1 MSTVDWI
8 VVLGGVAAIAWVNW
22 YFFFAERS
30 AAAIAAPAMPDAT
43 DAGAAG
49 PPGLAVPE
57 VHIRVRGGYD
67 PGTIRVPAGRPVRLV
82 FEREDTSSCSEEIV
96 LPDFGIRR
104 FLPTGKK
111 VAIEVTPHDAK
122 RYEFHCGMGMLHGA
136 LIAEE
141 GRDGSN

>member
-8 VVLGGVAAIAWVNW
+8 VVLGGMAAIAWVNW

-30 AAAIAAPAMPDAT
+30 AVTVAAQVAPDAS
-43 DAGAAG
+43 AAGGAAT
-49 PPGLAVPE
+49 AVPE

-67 PGTIRVPAGRPVRLV
+67 PGTIRLPAGRPVRLV

-111 VAIEVTPHDAK
+111 VGIEITPPDAR

-136 LIAEE
+136 LIA
-141 GRDGSN
+141 GDGKSGNH

>member
-22 YFFFAERS
+22 YFFFAERR
-30 AAAIAAPAMPDAT
+30 AVTVAAPALPNASAPGDAAT
-43 DAGAAG
+43 
-49 PPGLAVPE
+49 AVPE

-111 VAIEVTPHDAK
+111 VAIEVTPPDAR

-141 GRDGSN
+141 GSDGNH

>member
-22 YFFFAERS
+22 YFFFAEQS
-30 AAAIAAPAMPDAT
+30 AVTVAAPALPNAST
-43 DAGAAG
+43 TGAAAS
-49 PPGLAVPE
+49 AVPE

-67 PGTIRVPAGRPVRLV
+67 PGTIRVPARRPVRLV

-111 VAIEVTPHDAK
+111 VAIEVTPPDAR

-141 GRDGSN
+141 GSDGNH

>member
-8 VVLGGVAAIAWVNW
+8 VVLGGLAAIAWVNW

-30 AAAIAAPAMPDAT
+30 AVTVAAPATPDASGGST
-43 DAGAAG
+43 AA
-49 PPGLAVPE
+49 PAVPE
-57 VHIRVRGGYD
+57 VRIRVRGGYD

-111 VAIEVTPHDAK
+111 VAIEVTPPEAR

-141 GRDGSN
+141 AQHGNH

>member
-22 YFFFAERS
+22 YFFFSERS
-30 AAAIAAPAMPDAT
+30 AVTVAGPAVPNASA
-43 DAGAAG
+43 AGAAAS
-49 PPGLAVPE
+49 AVPE

-111 VAIEVTPHDAK
+111 VAIEITPHDAR

-141 GRDGSN
+141 GQVGNH